1 MRMPLSS
8 HFLVV
13 GAVLFGGLILVSGQ
27 LASKPLP
34 VSQRIDVPPP
44 FKARILLLTPTF
56 RTRSHRYV
64 IPNNGGR
71 FAILLLRSEALA
83 LKLAQDR
90 LHSPPI
96 LIAVLNHRRQ

>member
-1 MRMPLSS
+1 MREPGGTKKSVRRRFTSS
-8 HFLVV
+8 
-13 GAVLFGGLILVSGQ
+13 Q
-27 LASKPLP
+27 
-34 VSQRIDVPPP
+34 
-44 FKARILLLTPTF
+44 
-56 RTRSHRYV
+56 
-64 IPNNGGR
+64 GGR